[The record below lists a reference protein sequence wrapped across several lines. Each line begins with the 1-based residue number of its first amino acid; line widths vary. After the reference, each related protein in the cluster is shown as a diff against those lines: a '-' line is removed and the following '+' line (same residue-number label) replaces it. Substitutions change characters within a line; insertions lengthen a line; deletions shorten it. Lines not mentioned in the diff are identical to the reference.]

1 MSENQK
7 TLIQS
12 LENIKLDEDRNVDIL
27 VENLNDKTKL
37 SEIICDLS
45 NDLEIRIKA
54 LDIYYTQVGQEEVI
68 ELINRIAMMYQFSGT
83 KSARVYLIEVCRKS
97 RISSFL
103 KIVASK
109 ALCYFDLK
117 QTVGFDTLNYVLE
130 ENMLEQNLEVKDN
143 TLSTPFLID
152 SIKLLMK
159 CEKHKENAT
168 KYFTNFLNDMTI
180 ECEYRYKTLLSIE
193 KMKLEKELNDYFLSR
208 FFQSFL
214 LNSKN
219 RTTYRILSGQY
230 LLQKK
235 LLEDTTEVENV
246 LLSFAQDNDL
256 DYNLRADATDVVLS
270 LGKEGNK
277 IIAQNIIMML
287 GRLEGQSDGKNIYQ
301 DAQNVHRVEES
312 VLEGLEFLTT
322 VNIKDI
328 TFEDVLIDFQEYLNI
343 TENIQISIN
352 RIQMDRALYSRYNL
366 SLNLITLRLWVYIKS
381 HEFFEE
387 MLKRLEEELEDMSG
401 KCSSGYAGRLV
412 NVMSGFGDF
421 SLRISWR
428 DSITSKF
435 IHKLNNKVMEL
446 TDETFQEKIL
456 EEMTFRN
463 SQFALRPNILKFY
476 RENMFNIRD
485 EIWEEC
491 KNTISETDFDLYFR
505 SAIQSYEGS

>member
-1 MSENQK
+1 MSDNQK
-7 TLIQS
+7 TLIES
-12 LENIKLDEDRNVDIL
+12 LENIKLDENTLDLNQLNQDV
-27 VENLNDKTKL
+27 LNDKIKL

-54 LDIYYTQVGQEEVI
+54 LDIYYNQVGQEEVI
-68 ELINRIAMMYQFSGT
+68 ELINRIAMMFQFSGT
-83 KSARVYLIEVCRKS
+83 KSARVYLIEVCKKS

-103 KIVASK
+103 KVVASK
-109 ALCYFDLK
+109 ALCYFDLT
-117 QTVGFDTLNYVLE
+117 QTIGFDTLNHILE
-130 ENMLEQNLEVKDN
+130 YRDKDIDQNIA
-143 TLSTPFLID
+143 TPFLID

-168 KYFTNFLNDMTI
+168 RYFRNFLEDITI

-193 KMKLEKELNDYFLSR
+193 KMKLEKDLNDYFLSR
-208 FFQSFL
+208 LFQSFL

-230 LLQKK
+230 LLQKN
-235 LLEDTTEVENV
+235 LLDDTTEIENV
-246 LLSFAQDNDL
+246 LLSFAEDNEL
-256 DYNLRADATDVVLS
+256 DYNLRADSADVVLS
-270 LGKEGNK
+270 LGKDGNK

-322 VNIKDI
+322 VDIKDI
-328 TFEDVLIDFQEYLNI
+328 TFEDILIDLYEFLNM
-343 TENIQISIN
+343 TENVKISIN

-366 SLNLITLRLWVYIKS
+366 SLNLILLKLWIYIKS
-381 HEFFEE
+381 HEFFQE
-387 MLKRLEEELEDMSG
+387 MLKRLEEELEDMAG

-428 DSITSKF
+428 DSIISKF
-435 IHKLNNKVMEL
+435 IYKLNNKVMEL
-446 TDETFQEKIL
+446 TDENFQDKIL

-476 RENMFNIRD
+476 RENMFSIRD
-485 EIWEEC
+485 EIWDEF
-491 KNTISETDFDLYFR
+491 KNTMTETDFDLYFR